1 MDQATADLMA
11 NLSQK
16 TPNTPAPA
24 PRLTPVNYDPFA
36 ADNSPLARKGVG
48 GDTRIVHM
56 TNGDI
61 GIPVEQQTPQLLAT
75 LASALGGDLSP
86 YTVGSGVV
94 KTNPNTGL
102 AKLRLGR
109 RR

>member
-1 MDQATADLMA
+1 MDQATIDLMA

-16 TPNTPAPA
+16 TPNTPPPT

-36 ADNSPLARKGVG
+36 SDNSALARKGVG

-75 LASALGGDLSP
+75 LANALGGDLSP
-86 YTVGSGVV
+86 YTVGSGLV

-102 AKLRLGR
+102 QSFDSERWR
-109 RR
+109 